1 MNQNVIS
8 TLLTL
13 LNGQTVDFQ
22 GLANSILNGIKTE
35 TNPDDL
41 EKLKNMI
48 SIVKATEKN
57 SILSQYIPSDVKE
70 QTDRAI
76 IVAEYCSQDDTGDHL
91 TEEQLGLV
99 IDDLDDFIRQVE
111 KNLSEHLTE
120 VLTKAGIRIQ
130 S

>member
-35 TNPDDL
+35 TSPDDL
-41 EKLKNMI
+41 EKLKNLI

>member
-35 TNPDDL
+35 TSPDDL

-48 SIVKATEKN
+48 SIVKATKN
-57 SILSQYIPSDVKE
+57 HSILSQYIPFKVKE

-76 IVAEYCSQDDTGDHL
+76 IVAEYCSQDVLGDHL

-120 VLTKAGIRIQ
+120 VLTKAGIRI
-130 S
+130 

>member
-35 TNPDDL
+35 TSPDDL
-41 EKLKNMI
+41 EKLKNLI

-70 QTDRAI
+70 QADRAI
-76 IVAEYCSQDDTGDHL
+76 IVAEYCSQDETGDHL

-120 VLTKAGIRIQ
+120 VLTKAGIRI
-130 S
+130 

>member
-8 TLLTL
+8 TLLSI

-22 GLANSILNGIKTE
+22 GLAKTILNGVKTE
-35 TNPDDL
+35 SNPDDL

-76 IVAEYCSQDDTGDHL
+76 IVAEYCSQDELGDHL
-91 TEEQLGLV
+91 TDEQLGLV

-111 KNLSEHLTE
+111 KSLSEHLTE
-120 VLTKAGIRIQ
+120 VLTKGGIRI
-130 S
+130 

>member
-35 TNPDDL
+35 TSPDDL
-41 EKLKNMI
+41 EKLKNLI

-70 QTDRAI
+70 QADRAI
-76 IVAEYCSQDDTGDHL
+76 IVAEYCSQDETGDHL
-91 TEEQLGLV
+91 TDEQLGLI

>member
-22 GLANSILNGIKTE
+22 GLANSILNGVKTE
-35 TNPDDL
+35 SNPDDL

-76 IVAEYCSQDDTGDHL
+76 IVAEYCSQDELGDHL
-91 TEEQLGLV
+91 TDEQLGLV
-99 IDDLDDFIRQVE
+99 IDDLDDFISQVE
-111 KNLSEHLTE
+111 KSLSEHLTE
-120 VLTKAGIRIQ
+120 VLTKGGIRI
-130 S
+130 

>member
-1 MNQNVIS
+1 MNQNIIS

-35 TNPDDL
+35 SKPDDL

-48 SIVKATEKN
+48 SIVKATKN
-57 SILSQYIPSDVKE
+57 HSILSQYIPFNVKE
-70 QTDRAI
+70 QTERAI
-76 IVAEYCSQDDTGDHL
+76 IVAEYCSQDVLGDHL

-99 IDDLDDFIRQVE
+99 IDDLDDFIRQTE

-120 VLTKAGIRIQ
+120 VLTKAGIQ
-130 S
+130 M

>member
-8 TLLTL
+8 TLLSI

-22 GLANSILNGIKTE
+22 GLAKSILNGVKTE
-35 TNPDDL
+35 SNSDDL

-48 SIVKATEKN
+48 SIVKAMEKN

-76 IVAEYCSQDDTGDHL
+76 IVAEYCSQDELGDHL

-120 VLTKAGIRIQ
+120 VLTKTGIRI
-130 S
+130 

>member
-8 TLLTL
+8 TLLSI

-35 TNPDDL
+35 TSPDDL
-41 EKLKNMI
+41 EKLKNLI

-76 IVAEYCSQDDTGDHL
+76 IVAEYCSQDETGDHL

-120 VLTKAGIRIQ
+120 VLTKAGIRI
-130 S
+130 

>member
-1 MNQNVIS
+1 MNQNIIS
-8 TLLTL
+8 TL

-35 TNPDDL
+35 SKPDDL

-48 SIVKATEKN
+48 SIVKATKN
-57 SILSQYIPSDVKE
+57 HSILSQYIPFNVKE
-70 QTDRAI
+70 QTERAI
-76 IVAEYCSQDDTGDHL
+76 IVAEYCSQDVLGDHL

-99 IDDLDDFIRQVE
+99 IDDLDDFIRQTE

-120 VLTKAGIRIQ
+120 VLTKAGIQ
-130 S
+130 M

>member
-8 TLLTL
+8 TLLSI

-22 GLANSILNGIKTE
+22 GLAKTILNGVKTE
-35 TNPDDL
+35 SNPDDL

-76 IVAEYCSQDDTGDHL
+76 IVAEYCSQDELGDHL
-91 TEEQLGLV
+91 TDEQLGLV

-111 KNLSEHLTE
+111 KSLSENLTE

>member
-8 TLLTL
+8 TLLSI

-22 GLANSILNGIKTE
+22 GLAKSILNGVKTE
-35 TNPDDL
+35 SNPDDL

-76 IVAEYCSQDDTGDHL
+76 IVAEYCSQDELGDHL
-91 TEEQLGLV
+91 TDEQLGLV

-111 KNLSEHLTE
+111 KSLSEHLTE
-120 VLTKAGIRIQ
+120 VLTKGGIRI
-130 S
+130 

>member
-8 TLLTL
+8 TLLSI

-22 GLANSILNGIKTE
+22 GLAKTILNGVKTE
-35 TNPDDL
+35 SNPVDL

-76 IVAEYCSQDDTGDHL
+76 IVAEYCSQDELSDHL
-91 TEEQLGLV
+91 TDEQLGLV
-99 IDDLDDFIRQVE
+99 INDLDDFIRQVE
-111 KNLSEHLTE
+111 KSLSEHLTE
-120 VLTKAGIRIQ
+120 VLTKGGIRI
-130 S
+130 

>member
-22 GLANSILNGIKTE
+22 GLANKILNGIKTSSQ
-35 TNPDDL
+35 NDL
-41 EKLKNMI
+41 ENLKNMI
-48 SIVKATEKN
+48 SIVKATKKN

-76 IVAEYCSQDDTGDHL
+76 IVAEYCSQDVVGDHL

-99 IDDLDDFIRQVE
+99 MDDLDDFIRQVE

-120 VLTKAGIRIQ
+120 VLTKAGIRM
-130 S
+130 

>member
-8 TLLTL
+8 TLLSI

-22 GLANSILNGIKTE
+22 GLAKTILNGVKTE
-35 TNPDDL
+35 SNPDDL

-48 SIVKATEKN
+48 SIVKATKKN

-76 IVAEYCSQDDTGDHL
+76 IVAEYCSQDELGDHL
-91 TEEQLGLV
+91 TDEQLGLV

-111 KNLSEHLTE
+111 KSLSENLTE
-120 VLTKAGIRIQ
+120 VLTKAGIRI
-130 S
+130 

>member
-1 MNQNVIS
+1 MNQNIIS
-8 TLLTL
+8 TLLTI

-22 GLANSILNGIKTE
+22 SLANSILNGIKTE
-35 TNPDDL
+35 SKPDDL

-48 SIVKATEKN
+48 SIVKATKN
-57 SILSQYIPSDVKE
+57 HSILSQYIPFNVKE
-70 QTDRAI
+70 QTERAI

-120 VLTKAGIRIQ
+120 VLTKAGIRM
-130 S
+130 

>member
-35 TNPDDL
+35 TSPDDL
-41 EKLKNMI
+41 EKLKNLI

-76 IVAEYCSQDDTGDHL
+76 IVAEYCSQDETGDHL

-120 VLTKAGIRIQ
+120 VLTKAGIRI
-130 S
+130 

>member
-35 TNPDDL
+35 SKPDDL
-41 EKLKNMI
+41 EKLKNLM
-48 SIVKATEKN
+48 SIVKATKN
-57 SILSQYIPSDVKE
+57 HSILSQYIPFNVKE
-70 QTDRAI
+70 QTERAI
-76 IVAEYCSQDDTGDHL
+76 IVAEYCSQDETGDHL

-99 IDDLDDFIRQVE
+99 IDDLDDFIRQTE

-120 VLTKAGIRIQ
+120 VLTKAGIRMQ

>member
-8 TLLTL
+8 TLLSI

-22 GLANSILNGIKTE
+22 GLAKSILNGVKTE
-35 TNPDDL
+35 SNPDDL

-76 IVAEYCSQDDTGDHL
+76 IVAEYCSQDDLGDHL
-91 TEEQLGLV
+91 TEEQIGLV

-111 KNLSEHLTE
+111 KSLSENLTE
-120 VLTKAGIRIQ
+120 VLTKGGIRI
-130 S
+130 

>member
-8 TLLTL
+8 TLLSI

-22 GLANSILNGIKTE
+22 GLAKTILNGVKTE
-35 TNPDDL
+35 SNPDDL

-48 SIVKATEKN
+48 SIVKATKKN
-57 SILSQYIPSDVKE
+57 SILSQYIPSDVNE
-70 QTDRAI
+70 QSDRAI
-76 IVAEYCSQDDTGDHL
+76 IVAEYCSQDVLGDHL

-111 KNLSEHLTE
+111 KSLSENLTE
-120 VLTKAGIRIQ
+120 VLTKGGIRI
-130 S
+130 

>member
-35 TNPDDL
+35 SKPDDL
-41 EKLKNMI
+41 EKLKNLM
-48 SIVKATEKN
+48 SIVKATKN
-57 SILSQYIPSDVKE
+57 HLILSQYIPFNVKE
-70 QTDRAI
+70 QTERAI
-76 IVAEYCSQDDTGDHL
+76 IVAEYCSQDDLGDHL
-91 TEEQLGLV
+91 TDEQLGLV
-99 IDDLDDFIRQVE
+99 IDDLDDFIRQTE

-120 VLTKAGIRIQ
+120 VLTKAGIRM
-130 S
+130 

>member
-8 TLLTL
+8 TLLSI

-22 GLANSILNGIKTE
+22 GLAKSILNGVKTE
-35 TNPDDL
+35 SNSDDL

-76 IVAEYCSQDDTGDHL
+76 IVAEYCSQDELGDHL

-111 KNLSEHLTE
+111 KSLSENLTE
-120 VLTKAGIRIQ
+120 VLTKAGIRI
-130 S
+130 

>member
-35 TNPDDL
+35 TSPDDL
-41 EKLKNMI
+41 EKLKNLI

-70 QTDRAI
+70 QADRAI

-91 TEEQLGLV
+91 TDEQLGLI

-120 VLTKAGIRIQ
+120 VLTKAGIRI
-130 S
+130 

>member
-8 TLLTL
+8 TLLTI

-35 TNPDDL
+35 SHPDDL

-48 SIVKATEKN
+48 SIVKATKN
-57 SILSQYIPSDVKE
+57 HSILSQYIPFNVKE
-70 QTDRAI
+70 QTERAI
-76 IVAEYCSQDDTGDHL
+76 IVAEYCSQDILGDHL

-99 IDDLDDFIRQVE
+99 IDDLDDFIRQTE

-120 VLTKAGIRIQ
+120 VLTKAGIRM
-130 S
+130 

>member
-8 TLLTL
+8 TLLSI

-22 GLANSILNGIKTE
+22 GLAKSILNGVKTE
-35 TNPDDL
+35 SNPDDL

-76 IVAEYCSQDDTGDHL
+76 IVAEYCSQDERGDHL
-91 TEEQLGLV
+91 TDEQLGLV

-111 KNLSEHLTE
+111 KSLSEHLTE
-120 VLTKAGIRIQ
+120 VLTKGGIRI
-130 S
+130 

>member
-8 TLLTL
+8 TLLSI

-22 GLANSILNGIKTE
+22 GLAKTILNGVKTE
-35 TNPDDL
+35 SNPDDL

-76 IVAEYCSQDDTGDHL
+76 IVAEYCSQDELGDHL
-91 TEEQLGLV
+91 TEEQIGLV

-120 VLTKAGIRIQ
+120 VLTKAGIRI
-130 S
+130 

>member
-1 MNQNVIS
+1 MNQNIIS
-8 TLLTL
+8 TLLTI

-22 GLANSILNGIKTE
+22 SLANTILNGIKTE
-35 TNPDDL
+35 SKPDDL

-48 SIVKATEKN
+48 SIVKATKN
-57 SILSQYIPSDVKE
+57 HSILSQYIPFNVKE
-70 QTDRAI
+70 QTERAI
-76 IVAEYCSQDDTGDHL
+76 IVAEYCSQDVLGDHL

-120 VLTKAGIRIQ
+120 VLTKAGIRM
-130 S
+130 

>member
-1 MNQNVIS
+1 MNQNIIS
-8 TLLTL
+8 TLLSI

-22 GLANSILNGIKTE
+22 GLAKTILNGVKTE
-35 TNPDDL
+35 SNPDDL

-76 IVAEYCSQDDTGDHL
+76 IVAEYCSQDELGDHL
-91 TEEQLGLV
+91 TDEQLGLV

-111 KNLSEHLTE
+111 KSLSENLTE

>member
-8 TLLTL
+8 TLLSI

-22 GLANSILNGIKTE
+22 GLAKTILNGVKTE
-35 TNPDDL
+35 SNPDDL
-41 EKLKNMI
+41 ENLKNMI

-76 IVAEYCSQDDTGDHL
+76 IVAEYCSQDELGDHL
-91 TEEQLGLV
+91 TDEQLGLV

-111 KNLSEHLTE
+111 KSLSENLTE
-120 VLTKAGIRIQ
+120 VLTKAGIRI
-130 S
+130 

>member
-22 GLANSILNGIKTE
+22 SLANSILNGIKTSSP
-35 TNPDDL
+35 NDL
-41 EKLKNMI
+41 ENLKNMI

-76 IVAEYCSQDDTGDHL
+76 IVAEYCSQDVVGDHL
-91 TEEQLGLV
+91 TEEQFGLV
-99 IDDLDDFIRQVE
+99 MDDLDDFIRQVE

-120 VLTKAGIRIQ
+120 VLTKAGIRM
-130 S
+130 

>member
-13 LNGQTVDFQ
+13 LNGQSVDFQ

-35 TNPDDL
+35 SNPNDL
-41 EKLKNMI
+41 ENLKNMI

-76 IVAEYCSQDDTGDHL
+76 IVAEYCSQNTVGDHL
-91 TEEQLGLV
+91 TEEQFGLV
-99 IDDLDDFIRQVE
+99 MDDLDDFVRQVE
-111 KNLSEHLTE
+111 KKLSENLTE
-120 VLTKAGIRIQ
+120 VLTKAGIRM
-130 S
+130 

>member
-35 TNPDDL
+35 SNPNDL
-41 EKLKNMI
+41 ENLKNMI

-76 IVAEYCSQDDTGDHL
+76 IVAEYCSQDVVGDHL
-91 TEEQLGLV
+91 TEEQFGLV
-99 IDDLDDFIRQVE
+99 MDDLDDFVRQVE
-111 KNLSEHLTE
+111 KKLTENLTE
-120 VLTKAGIRIQ
+120 VLTKAGIRI
-130 S
+130 

>member
-8 TLLTL
+8 TLLSI

-22 GLANSILNGIKTE
+22 GLAKTILNGVKTE
-35 TNPDDL
+35 SNPVDL

-76 IVAEYCSQDDTGDHL
+76 IVAEYCSQDELGDHL
-91 TEEQLGLV
+91 TDEQLRLV

-111 KNLSEHLTE
+111 KSLSEHLTE
-120 VLTKAGIRIQ
+120 VLTKGGIRI
-130 S
+130 

>member
-35 TNPDDL
+35 TSPDDL

-48 SIVKATEKN
+48 SIVKATKN
-57 SILSQYIPSDVKE
+57 HSILSQYIPSVVKE

-76 IVAEYCSQDDTGDHL
+76 IVAEYCSQDVLGDHL

>member
-35 TNPDDL
+35 SKPDDL
-41 EKLKNMI
+41 EKLKNLM
-48 SIVKATEKN
+48 SIVKATKN
-57 SILSQYIPSDVKE
+57 HSILSQYIPFNVKE
-70 QTDRAI
+70 QTERAI
-76 IVAEYCSQDDTGDHL
+76 IVVEYCSQDDLGDHL
-91 TEEQLGLV
+91 TDEQLGLV
-99 IDDLDDFIRQVE
+99 IDDLDDFIRQTE

-120 VLTKAGIRIQ
+120 VLTKAGIRM
-130 S
+130 

>member
-8 TLLTL
+8 TLLSI

-22 GLANSILNGIKTE
+22 GLAKTILNGVKTE
-35 TNPDDL
+35 SNPDDL

-76 IVAEYCSQDDTGDHL
+76 IVAEYCSQDELGDHL
-91 TEEQLGLV
+91 TEEQIGLV

-111 KNLSEHLTE
+111 KSLSENLTE
-120 VLTKAGIRIQ
+120 VLTKAGIRI
-130 S
+130 

>member
-35 TNPDDL
+35 SHSDDL
-41 EKLKNMI
+41 EKLKNLM

-57 SILSQYIPSDVKE
+57 SILSQYIPFNVKE
-70 QTDRAI
+70 QADRAI
-76 IVAEYCSQDDTGDHL
+76 IVAEYCSQDETGDHL
-91 TEEQLGLV
+91 TDEQLGLI
-99 IDDLDDFIRQVE
+99 IDDLDDFIRQTE

-120 VLTKAGIRIQ
+120 VLTKAGIRM
-130 S
+130 